1 MGELMRLRTELFMYG
16 RAYATTHRASFHFFV
31 WDSLCDYAPRSV
43 PLWGDDL
50 FVIRLRLGA
59 IESSFFSLWGD
70 DIFVLRL
77 RLGAIVG
84 R

>member
-1 MGELMRLRTELFMYG
+1 MIFLFFACG
-16 RAYATTHRASFHFFV
+16 SVPLWGDDLLKFLLFA
-31 WDSLCDYAPRSV
+31 CGSV

-59 IESSFFSLWGD
+59 I
-70 DIFVLRL
+70 
-77 RLGAIVG
+77 VG